1 MNRMLKRS
9 WILFSF
15 FCLISIPKHV
25 LAQACSIT
33 FNLPE
38 HKNSDALIG
47 YYYYGNIYVKDSLHF
62 DNSGQT
68 EYQNN
73 APIQQGIYQL
83 FINDNKHI
91 DFLVADDQDFE
102 ITLLNGETNPKIT
115 YSVESENFQR
125 YVNFT
130 KEQIDRQKELIEK
143 RERVKTIADSVQ
155 IIDAEL
161 AQISKD
167 VLNFQFTENAK
178 YPDSFYAK
186 ILLANY
192 EAEVDK
198 NKIPSLYLQNDSL
211 QKVFEYDYRKTH
223 YWDYFDLGDIRMWYT
238 PYIQIRLS
246 KYLNEVLVQKPD
258 SVIPAVIGLIER
270 HRENKPIFQNI
281 TSFILNHSIQSNI
294 MGIENVFVALA
305 NKYYLSG
312 EAFWANEQLLNQIRQ
327 DVELRENNLIGM
339 TAKELLLEDIDGNY
353 HSLMQQSS
361 KYTILVFWEPECGHC
376 QTEIPKLYNEV
387 FLQKNLSV
395 FAVCTMSNKLEWQ
408 TFIQE
413 NELKDW
419 INVWDPYQT
428 SNYNQLYGVQ
438 STPSIFLLDEDKKII
453 AKNMNVDNLKKIL
466 ESLEVN

>member
-1 MNRMLKRS
+1 MNRMLKLL

-15 FCLISIPKHV
+15 FSLISIPKYV
-25 LAQACSIT
+25 SAQACSIT

-62 DNSGQT
+62 DNSGQA
-68 EYQNN
+68 EYQKN
-73 APIQQGIYQL
+73 ALIQQGIYQL
-83 FINDNKHI
+83 FINDNKYI
-91 DFLVADDQDFE
+91 DFLVANDQHFE

-115 YSVESENFQR
+115 ASVESENFQR

-130 KEQIDRQKELIEK
+130 KEQINHQKELTEK
-143 RERVKTIADSVQ
+143 RERFKAIADSVQ
-155 IIDAEL
+155 KIDEKL
-161 AQISKD
+161 SQISTD
-167 VLNFQFTENAK
+167 VLNFQITENAK

-192 EAEVDK
+192 EPEVDK
-198 NKIPSLYLQNDSL
+198 NKIPPFYLQNDSL
-211 QKVFEYDYRKTH
+211 KKGFEYDYRKNH
-223 YWDYFDLGDIRMWYT
+223 YWDYFDLGDLRMWYT
-238 PYIQIRLS
+238 PYIQTRLS
-246 KYLNEVLVQKPD
+246 KYLDEVLIQKPD
-258 SVIPAVIGLIER
+258 SVIPAVIGLIEQY
-270 HRENKPIFQNI
+270 RENKPIFQNL
-281 TSFILNHSIQSNI
+281 TSFILNNSIQSNI

-312 EAFWANEQLLNQIRQ
+312 EAFWANEQLLKQIKQ

-339 TAKELLLEDIDGNY
+339 TAKELLLEDTAGNY
-353 HSLMQQSS
+353 HSLLQQSS

-376 QTEIPKLYNEV
+376 QTEIPRLYNEV
-387 FLQKNLSV
+387 FLQNNLSA
-395 FAVCTMSNKLEWQ
+395 FAVCTMNNKLEWQ

-413 NELKDW
+413 HELEDW

-428 SNYNQLYGVQ
+428 SNYNYLYGVQ

-453 AKNMNVDNLKKIL
+453 AKNMNVDNLKKIM
-466 ESLEVN
+466 ESLELN

>member
-62 DNSGQT
+62 NNSGHAVYKT
-68 EYQNN
+68 NT
-73 APIQQGIYQL
+73 PLQQGIYQL
-83 FINDNKHI
+83 FINNNKHF
-91 DFLVADDQDFE
+91 DFLVADDQNFDISVQKGGTTPE
-102 ITLLNGETNPKIT
+102 ITA
-115 YSVESENFQR
+115 SAESENFQR
-125 YVNFT
+125 YINFT
-130 KEQIDRQKELIEK
+130 TGQINHQKELTDK
-143 RERVKTIADSVQ
+143 RERFKTIADSVQ
-155 IIDAEL
+155 KIDEEL
-161 AQISKD
+161 AQMSKD

-178 YPDSFYAK
+178 YPDSFYAQ

-192 EAEVDK
+192 EPEIDK
-198 NKIPSLYLQNDSL
+198 NKIPPFYLQNDSL
-211 QKVFEYDYRKTH
+211 QKVFEYDYRKNH
-223 YWDYFDLGDIRMWYT
+223 YWDYFDLGDLRMWYT
-238 PYIQIRLS
+238 PYIQTRLN
-246 KYLNEVLVQKPD
+246 KYLNNVLVQKPD
-258 SVIPAVIGLIER
+258 SVIPEVIRLIEQ
-270 HRENKPIFQNI
+270 HKKNKPIFQNL
-281 TSFILNHSIQSNI
+281 TSFILNNSIQSNI
-294 MGIENVFVALA
+294 MGIENVFVAIA

-312 EAFWANEQLLNQIRQ
+312 EAFWANEQLLKQIRQ
-327 DVELRENNLIGM
+327 DVALRENNLIGM
-339 TAKELLLEDIDGNY
+339 TAKELLLEDTVGDY
-353 HSLMQQSS
+353 HSLLQQSS

-387 FLQKNLSV
+387 FLQNNLSV
-395 FAVCTMSNKLEWQ
+395 FAVCTMNNKLKWQ
-408 TFIQE
+408 EFIHE
-413 NELKDW
+413 HELRDW

-428 SNYNQLYGVQ
+428 SNFNQLYGVQ

-453 AKNMNVDNLKKIL
+453 AKNMNVDNLKKII